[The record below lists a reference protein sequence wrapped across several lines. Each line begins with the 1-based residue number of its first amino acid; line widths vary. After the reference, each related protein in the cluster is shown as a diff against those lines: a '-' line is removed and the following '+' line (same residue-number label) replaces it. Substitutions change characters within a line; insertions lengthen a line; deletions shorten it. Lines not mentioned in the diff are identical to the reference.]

1 MKKRKGK
8 CLSIEDESGP
18 ADAKR
23 NCTLKRRRLKTTTT
37 HQMSWHE
44 PFVSRRSHTH
54 THTQKHISGIWP
66 RALLKV
72 LSLIYLFHCNTRAHH
87 SRLIRRTATI
97 TTASGVL
104 HLKFSL
110 AFFFRLFFL
119 PYEKGKH
126 NTVHS
131 FVMARHGDERGVRA
145 PTHTRSNE
153 YK

>member
-54 THTQKHISGIWP
+54 THTKTHFGHLAPCPSQGPFPHLPIPLQHTRSSFQTDTKDGNNHNRFRCTSPQIFP
-66 RALLKV
+66 R
-72 LSLIYLFHCNTRAHH
+72 
-87 SRLIRRTATI
+87 
-97 TTASGVL
+97 
-104 HLKFSL
+104 
-110 AFFFRLFFL
+110 FFL